1 VIGRDRR
8 KIYRKPLPLLAYG
21 AIMDLPS
28 MIFVRKP
35 VPTFRDHAWNDSKG
49 GAA

>member
-21 AIMDLPS
+21 AIML
-28 MIFVRKP
+28 FE
-35 VPTFRDHAWNDSKG
+35 
-49 GAA
+49 

>member
-1 VIGRDRR
+1 VIGRGPP

-21 AIMDLPS
+21 AIMML
-28 MIFVRKP
+28 
-35 VPTFRDHAWNDSKG
+35 NDSKG